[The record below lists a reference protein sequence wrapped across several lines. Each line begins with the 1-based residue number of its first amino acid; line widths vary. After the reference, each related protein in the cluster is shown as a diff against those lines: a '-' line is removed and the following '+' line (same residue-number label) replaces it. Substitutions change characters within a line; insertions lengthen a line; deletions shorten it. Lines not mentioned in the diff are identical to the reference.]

1 MDGFL
6 LTSYK
11 WNFTTGGLP
20 VKRQT
25 TSESSIYQ
33 GQVVRCGFFT
43 SKGSDSHQTLS
54 LSVYLY
60 SNLYVS
66 YRYLFFVSSSNV
78 FEDYWIF
85 TVRRQFLC

>member
-25 TSESSIYQ
+25 TSVSSIYQ
-33 GQVVRCGFFT
+33 GQVGRCGL
-43 SKGSDSHQTLS
+43 SH
-54 LSVYLY
+54 
-60 SNLYVS
+60 
-66 YRYLFFVSSSNV
+66 
-78 FEDYWIF
+78 FED
-85 TVRRQFLC
+85 RQSGILGLF